1 MIYKLVDI
9 QVDIQD
15 AVGSDPP
22 RQKMRVHGGPVA
34 RTRFEL
40 VVRRLE
46 LEEEVR
52 QVFPLKRAT

>member
-1 MIYKLVDI
+1 MVDI

-22 RQKMRVHGGPVA
+22 RQKMRVHGGPVV

>member
-22 RQKMRVHGGPVA
+22 RQKMRVHGGPV
-34 RTRFEL
+34 
-40 VVRRLE
+40 VRRLE